1 MIKNPKRSVSERYNR
16 RKRRVSEALQDL
28 DMAAAEV
35 LRQSGPVHKREEAE
49 SIRDAISDFWELTG
63 LRPPIAGT
71 PK

>member
-1 MIKNPKRSVSERYNR
+1 MIKNPKRSMRERYNR
-16 RKRRVSEALQDL
+16 RKRRVGEALQEL

-35 LRQSGPVHKREEAE
+35 LKQSGPVHKREEAE

-63 LRPPIAGT
+63 LGPTTAGT